1 MSSSSDHSS
10 SFSHPAPYTRRNEQ
24 ITART
29 VRVLSEDGKDLG
41 IMKTDDAR
49 KMASSA
55 GQDLVEV
62 ASTAV
67 PPVCKILHYAAWA
80 KIRSN

>member
-1 MSSSSDHSS
+1 MSSSNDHPSS
-10 SFSHPAPYTRRNEQ
+10 SSHTPPYARRNEQ

-29 VRVLSEDGKDLG
+29 VRLLSEDGKDLG
-41 IMKTDDAR
+41 IMKTEDAR
-49 KMASSA
+49 KIASSA

-67 PPVCKILHYAAWA
+67 PPVCKVFHFAAWA

>member
-1 MSSSSDHSS
+1 MSSSSEHPGSS
-10 SFSHPAPYTRRNEQ
+10 PHPPPFTRRNQQ

-29 VRVLSEDGKDLG
+29 VRVISQAGKDLG

-49 KMASSA
+49 KVASAA
-55 GQDLVEV
+55 GLDLVEV

-67 PPVCKILHYAAWA
+67 PPVCKIFAYDAWV
-80 KIRSN
+80 KVLRN